1 MHSEELGL
9 RKLLQSRL
17 KKLCRLLLDVV
28 QPLPPHPA
36 TPRSSQEDNYLWRG
50 SVEYSSV
57 NTQLGVTAGP
67 TTY

>member
-1 MHSEELGL
+1 MHSEEVGL

-17 KKLCRLLLDVV
+17 KKLCWLLLDMV
-28 QPLPPHPA
+28 QLLPLHPA

-50 SVEYSSV
+50 SVEKGSV
-57 NTQLGVTAGP
+57 NTQPGVAARP